1 MFLKQTEFTCNKQ
14 SIMLSE
20 LTALQRVEYFDHLV
34 RQTEL
39 TEQNENTEQNLKRT
53 ALYVRMNIESN
64 AFLVSR
70 SLLNLSSDGG
80 TAKELQDC
88 VLNTW
93 PPGALELAA
102 KEVLILSDMQLGT
115 TEEHSTE
122 QSNVPEPAEK

>member
-1 MFLKQTEFTCNKQ
+1 MFLKQTEFSCNNK

-39 TEQNENTEQNLKRT
+39 TEQNEDKEQNLKRT

-70 SLLNLSSDGG
+70 SLLNLSSDGKK
-80 TAKELQDC
+80 AEELQDC

-93 PPGALELAA
+93 PLGALELAA
-102 KEVLILSDMQLGT
+102 KAVLVLSDMQLRT
-115 TEEHSTE
+115 TDDDSTE
-122 QSNVPEPAEK
+122 QRNAAEPAEK

>member
-39 TEQNENTEQNLKRT
+39 TEQSENTEQNLKRT

-115 TEEHSTE
+115 TEEDSTE
-122 QSNVPEPAEK
+122 QNNVPEPAEK